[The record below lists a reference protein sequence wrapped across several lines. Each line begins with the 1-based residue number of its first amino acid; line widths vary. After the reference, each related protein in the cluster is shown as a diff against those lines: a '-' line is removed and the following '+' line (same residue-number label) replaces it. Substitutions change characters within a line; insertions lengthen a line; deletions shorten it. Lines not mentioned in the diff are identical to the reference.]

1 MPALGGRRGNRSR
14 ADRSHALTAV
24 RLLLV
29 PRVWVLPLVLSSV
42 VVFLMTLIYFGSVV
56 DPVAHLSGLPVLA
69 VDQDHGATVSGQK
82 IALGEEVTAGL
93 TRTPA
98 VTSRLSITTVSWS
111 QAEQRMNRG
120 ADYAAVVVPPDFTTS
135 LLALAGVQPYAT
147 SPTRQPTIVIWTN
160 QRLGTL
166 GTSLATGVLQPALQA
181 ASREIGKHLASLS
194 APSRPSSAIQAQL
207 TDPVRVS
214 EDVYRP
220 LPSHSALGL
229 SAFYL
234 SLLALMCGFLGATIL
249 NSSVDSVLGYA
260 ATEMGPK
267 WSQRRPVAISRWQTL
282 LTKWLMAIVV
292 MPVLTGL
299 VLLAAVGVLGM
310 DATEPVIVWLFISL
324 AALSVAFGTL
334 TLFAA
339 LGTPGQLVALLI
351 FVYLALASSG
361 GTVPLQAL
369 SPFFRFTAG
378 FEPLRQILDGNRALL
393 YFGGQLDAGM
403 GRALVVIVVE
413 LFIWVVIG
421 VAVTLWYDAK
431 GLHRMSPELL
441 EYVNQ
446 SANRYRARGGSKSG
460 VT

>member
-1 MPALGGRRGNRSR
+1 MLT
-14 ADRSHALTAV
+14 ADR
-24 RLLLV
+24 LLRV
-29 PRVWVLPLVLSSV
+29 PKVWVLPLVLSSV

-56 DPVAHLSGLPVLA
+56 DPTGHLSGLPVLI
-69 VDQDHGATVSGQK
+69 VNQDRGANVSGQK
-82 IALGEEVTAGL
+82 VDLGEEVTAGL
-93 TRTPA
+93 TKSRT
-98 VTSRLSITTVSWS
+98 VNSRLALTTVTWP

-120 ADYAAVVVPPDFTTS
+120 ADYATVVIPPTFTTS

-147 SPTRQPTIVIWTN
+147 SPTTQPSIVIRTN

-181 ASREIGKHLASLS
+181 ASKEIGEHLTTVSASS
-194 APSRPSSAIQAQL
+194 HPSSAVQAQL

-214 EDVYRP
+214 VSVYRP
-220 LPSHSALGL
+220 LPSHSGLGL

-234 SLLALMCGFLGATIL
+234 SLLTLMCGFLGATIL
-249 NSSVDSVLGYA
+249 NSAVDSALGYA

-267 WSQRRPVAISRWQTL
+267 WRQRRPVAISRWQTL
-282 LTKWLMAIVV
+282 LSKWLMAIPVI
-292 MPVLTGL
+292 PVLTGL
-299 VLLAAVGVLGM
+299 VLLAAAGILGM
-310 DATEPVIVWLFISL
+310 NANEPVLLWLFMSL

-393 YFGGQLDAGM
+393 YFDGQLDAGLA
-403 GRALVVIVVE
+403 RALVVMAVE
-413 LFIWVVIG
+413 LAVWLVMG
-421 VAVTLWYDAK
+421 VAVTLWYDAR
-431 GLHRMSPELL
+431 GFHRMTPELL

-446 SANRYRARGGSKSG
+446 SADQYQAREESRSG